1 MTGDIRTSFAAEWRG
16 FLATA
21 TPDQIEDFIASL
33 APGEAARLVHAWC
46 LWARPSQL
54 PPQGDWRVWLLM
66 AGRGFAG
73 MAEPRRQALISMAFN
88 LGGPRL
94 AGFRRMRA
102 AIAGNDW
109 NRAADEAL
117 DSRWARQTGRRANET
132 AALFRGG

>member
-1 MTGDIRTSFAAEWRG
+1 
-16 FLATA
+16 
-21 TPDQIEDFIASL
+21 
-33 APGEAARLVHAWC
+33 
-46 LWARPSQL
+46 
-54 PPQGDWRVWLLM
+54 
-66 AGRGFAG
+66 
-73 MAEPRRQALISMAFN
+73 MAFN

-102 AIAGNDW
+102 AIAGNDC